1 MVFLKKLA
9 TPFISLWRWIKET
22 AWVQPLLIVGI
33 IFAVIFSIPSITS
46 WVSSWDFGDDTYTW
60 LEKNQLSLEGI
71 TDREIKG
78 EAAEFF
84 ESFNEAQV
92 EWANGNKNEARQA
105 LNKYVGSTNKMF
117 LYFVKENDASANIND
132 ASNLLVSSSWQQ
144 KVVDEANKLYE
155 DNAQQY
161 VAGEFKYQT
170 IFTDQVIDVDDNDH
184 TYDDNSAYDYLLY
197 SGMFSS
203 FYATL
208 NDAYQDFSYYQN
220 LVRKESD
227 SSTIDAYVTN
237 IENFREVANYD
248 STIPSLVV
256 IDLTDANSTSNIIT
270 NAVFT
275 FDGSNQYERATFLA
289 NAWIYNDQFKL

>member
-1 MVFLKKLA
+1 
-9 TPFISLWRWIKET
+9 
-22 AWVQPLLIVGI
+22 
-33 IFAVIFSIPSITS
+33 
-46 WVSSWDFGDDTYTW
+46 
-60 LEKNQLSLEGI
+60 
-71 TDREIKG
+71 
-78 EAAEFF
+78 
-84 ESFNEAQV
+84 
-92 EWANGNKNEARQA
+92 
-105 LNKYVGSTNKMF
+105 MF

-155 DNAQQY
+155 NNAQQY
-161 VAGEFKYQT
+161 IAGEFKYQT
-170 IFTDQVIDVDDNDH
+170 IFTDQEIDVDDNDY

-275 FDGSNQYERATFLA
+275 FDGTNQYERATFLANAWIYNETNQYERATFLA

>member
-1 MVFLKKLA
+1 MHLDEVFLMVFLKKLA

-71 TDREIKG
+71 TDREIEG

-92 EWANGNKNEARQA
+92 EWSNGNKNEARQA

-144 KVVDEANKLYE
+144 KVVEEANKLYG

-161 VAGEFKYQT
+161 IAGEFKYQT

-184 TYDDNSAYDYLLY
+184 TYDDKSAYDYLLY
-197 SGMFSS
+197 SGMFSR

-237 IENFREVANYD
+237 IENSINYVNKKIKD
-248 STIPSLVV
+248 SY
-256 IDLTDANSTSNIIT
+256 
-270 NAVFT
+270 F
-275 FDGSNQYERATFLA
+275 Y
-289 NAWIYNDQFKL
+289 